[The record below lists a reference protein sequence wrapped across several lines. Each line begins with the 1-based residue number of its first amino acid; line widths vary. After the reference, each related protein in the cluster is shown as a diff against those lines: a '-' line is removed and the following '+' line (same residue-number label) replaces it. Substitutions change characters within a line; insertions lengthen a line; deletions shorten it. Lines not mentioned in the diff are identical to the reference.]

1 MVISGPVAIAA
12 IIYKFG
18 EIENNSTQFEY
29 MIGVEANINLLTM

>member
-18 EIENNSTQFEY
+18 EIENNSTQFS
-29 MIGVEANINLLTM
+29 MIGVEAKNNLLTM